1 VKAVPISPERVPLLV
16 RQRPLCYDNDMES
29 SEQCISK
36 ELLSE
41 LEQKFFWWEQ
51 VGSEPRSAARI
62 IAQAMS
68 LAGFDEMIRLEQ
80 EVGPDRLVDIMLRAE
95 PGWIDAR
102 SWEFW
107 RGRLALATGR
117 SIPPEA
123 PVRLF
128 DVGTV

>member
-1 VKAVPISPERVPLLV
+1 
-16 RQRPLCYDNDMES
+16 MES
-29 SEQCISK
+29 SVDPISK

-41 LEQKFFWWEQ
+41 LERKFFWWEP

-68 LAGFDEMIRLEQ
+68 LAGFDEIVRLER
-80 EVGPDRLVDIMLRAE
+80 ELGADRLVEIMLSAQ

-107 RGRLALATGR
+107 RGRLTLATGR
-117 SIPPEA
+117 VIPAEP
-123 PVRLF
+123 PVRSF
-128 DVGTV
+128 DVRTV